1 MENVVFL
8 ELMRRGYTLR
18 VGSFKDTEV
27 DFTATRDGETEYFQ
41 VTLTMTSPDTRE
53 REFKPLEGIRDNW
66 KKTIITL
73 DRLGLGHENG
83 IRVVNLYDWLLGK
96 T

>member
-18 VGSFKDTEV
+18 VGSFKDTDV
-27 DFTATRDGETEYFQ
+27 DFT
-41 VTLTMTSPDTRE
+41 DTRE
-53 REFKPLEGIRDNW
+53 REFRPLESIRDNW
-66 KKTIITL
+66 RKTIITL
-73 DRLGLGHENG
+73 DRLGLGSENG
-83 IRVVNLYDWLLGK
+83 IRVVNLYDWLLEK